1 MGNFLSDIKGHE
13 VSVDEELLNSSHS
26 KLVEYYSSYKSIC
39 EGYTINVPEYTHIF
53 GPSQLSFE
61 VWDTKRRG
69 KIDAIEM
76 FTGLIIFSSIGFE
89 QKMKFLFEVFDFNE
103 EGSLCYENVALMLI
117 NVCNATYKIFS
128 MPKTVA
134 NPSIEEFLDE
144 YFTQESEISY
154 HQLLRWTLRVS

>member
-53 GPSQLSFE
+53 GPSQLSFQ

-76 FTGLIIFSSIGFE
+76 FTGLIIFSSIGF
-89 QKMKFLFEVFDFNE
+89 
-103 EGSLCYENVALMLI
+103 
-117 NVCNATYKIFS
+117 
-128 MPKTVA
+128 
-134 NPSIEEFLDE
+134 
-144 YFTQESEISY
+144 
-154 HQLLRWTLRVS
+154 